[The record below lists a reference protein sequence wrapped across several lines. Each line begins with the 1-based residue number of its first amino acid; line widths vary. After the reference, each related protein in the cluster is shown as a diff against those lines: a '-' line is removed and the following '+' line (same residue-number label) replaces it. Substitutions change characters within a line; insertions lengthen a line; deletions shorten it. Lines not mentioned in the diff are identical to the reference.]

1 MDFQATEEQRMIA
14 NTVEEA
20 LKELC
25 KPEMLREQIARKN
38 IFNAERWQA
47 LNELSLPTAL
57 LSESAGGVGLDEVA
71 FCAIA
76 RAAGAAL
83 LPEPLIDSAGVALP
97 LLAEI
102 RNSLED
108 KAFLPPSFDTS
119 LTALAEGFEHAVL
132 VHPLRPF
139 VPHADTACQIIFAED
154 NVLWVGAPNNFILK
168 EHETIDPLTTLFS
181 VTPHSATRL
190 PLFEEGLTALA
201 KAIDRAT
208 LFTAA
213 QLAGIASAAQR
224 LAVDYAIERQQF
236 GRPIGT
242 NQAIKHLLAEVEIEV
257 AFLSPLINA
266 AAAMLHRQNA
276 LSRGHLANARLRAAR
291 VADMA
296 CQRSLQAHGAM
307 GYAWEADLHLF
318 LKRATVLATQWGD
331 EKRLFDLAAKRVFN
345 EGEMPGPGTLFETAV

>member
-1 MDFQATEEQRMIA
+1 MDFQVTEEQRMIA

-25 KPEMLREQIARKN
+25 KPEMLREQVARKN
-38 IFNAERWQA
+38 MFNVERWQA

-57 LSESAGGVGLDEVA
+57 LPESAGGVGLDDVA

-108 KAFLPPSFDTS
+108 KAFLPPNFDTS
-119 LTALAEGFEHAVL
+119 LTELAEGLGHAVL
-132 VHPLRPF
+132 VHHLRPF
-139 VPHADTACQIIFAED
+139 APHADTACQIVFAED
-154 NVLWVGAPNNFILK
+154 NVLWVGAPDNFILK

-190 PLFEEGLTALA
+190 PLSEEGLAALA
-201 KAIDRAT
+201 KAVDRAT

-213 QLAGIASAAQR
+213 QLDGIAYAAQK
-224 LAVDYAIERQQF
+224 LAVDYATERQQF
-236 GRPIGT
+236 GHSIGA
-242 NQAIKHLLAEVEIEV
+242 NQAIKHLLAEVEVE
-257 AFLSPLINA
+257 ATFLAPVINA
-266 AAAMLHRQNA
+266 AAAMLPRQNTLA
-276 LSRGHLANARLRAAR
+276 RGHLANARLRAAR

-296 CQRSLQAHGAM
+296 CQRSVQVHGAM
-307 GYAWEADLHLF
+307 GYAWETDVHLL
-318 LKRATVLATQWGD
+318 LKRSLVLSTQWGD
-331 EKRLFDLAAKRVFN
+331 EKRLFELAAKRVFDA
-345 EGEMPGPGTLFETAV
+345 GEMPGPGTLFEAAI